1 MKHSSKTRNTILAV
15 VVLLVVFSS
24 MFVLAACKKDKGPG
38 SGKTY
43 DNENDPL
50 IFSTQEVDKVFNPFF
65 STSAMDSNVVGM
77 TQISMLTNDKDG
89 NPEYGDDK
97 PVVVKDMEILTY
109 DENMEI
115 LSDLSPNSQ
124 KRPAA
129 TEYRFVIKNG
139 IKFSNG
145 SDLTIKDVLFNLYV
159 YLDPAYTGSS
169 TIYSTEIVGLKE
181 YRTQSDTEEG
191 QKAFE
196 AQFRT
201 EATARITNLAS
212 AANEILKAHKD
223 DADFDDAKF
232 KEYLAEKAQT
242 NPKAYGKLVKDY
254 EKAKELF
261 REELESDYSSAR
273 DTYTDVKFRGE
284 DGILYENLFTTD
296 VEVFLLNEG
305 YIKWE
310 KKNNKLTSTL
320 VNDVTKLKD
329 WTKEQA
335 IETVFIDKI
344 PASIE
349 EIITFWATATTL
361 NDYIA
366 LEAQEEYF
374 AGETTQ
380 RQFKNISGIK
390 FLNKDN
396 VATVNGVDYNNRENG
411 GNDVLSITIKNV
423 DPKAIWNFAFAVA
436 PMYYYSDAAHIAAF
450 DFESNFG
457 VEYAS
462 PSFMSKVVK
471 NPDKIGVPMGAGA
484 YAASKSSGGLENIGS
499 GDFYSLGVIYFERN
513 PYYVMGPATIKKV
526 RFKVVSSTQI
536 LNSLYSGEIDFAEPN
551 AKPETIKELDGKK
564 SDGIGNKSIVTSGY
578 GYIGINAG
586 KVPNIYVRQAIMHSV
601 NTLECVAY
609 YKGAAKAIYRSM
621 SLSNW
626 AYPGKTEGTR
636 TPTAYYPY
644 IGGAIPENLND
655 VNPEYAAFVAEKEY
669 KPGQTMTQAHQDEF
683 IRYLVETLGG
693 YTLDGSGVYAKND
706 GKERLSYVFTIA
718 GEETDHPAFSAMNHA
733 CERLNKLGFNVEA
746 KTDANALKK
755 LSTGDLAVWAAA
767 WGSTIDPDMYQVYH
781 KDSKATSVLNWGYK
795 QILVNAGGKYDTE
808 LGIVEQLSELIEKAR
823 QTNVKKERAAF
834 YEEALNLVMQLAV
847 ELPTYQRDDLFAY
860 NENKI
865 DVSTFTPESQLS
877 PFKGLTSDLDKV
889 SLRTK

>member
-97 PVVVKDMEILTY
+97 PVVVKDMEILSHGSG
-109 DENMEI
+109 D
-115 LSDLSPNSQ
+115 DLT
-124 KRPAA
+124 

-169 TIYSTEIVGLKE
+169 TIYSTEIVGLKK

-196 AQFRT
+196 TQFRA
-201 EATARITNLAS
+201 EADARIKKLVS
-212 AANEILKAHKD
+212 AANEIFKAHPNDTID
-223 DADFDDAKF
+223 DETFTN
-232 KEYLAEKAQT
+232 YLEEKAQT
-242 NPKAYGKLVKDY
+242 KPETYGKLVEDY
-254 EKAKELF
+254 KKAKELF
-261 REELESDYSSAR
+261 REELENDFSSAR
-273 DTYTDVKFRGE
+273 DTYKDVKFRGA
-284 DGILYENLFTTD
+284 DGKLYENLFTTD
-296 VEVFLLNEG
+296 VEVFLYNEG
-305 YIKWE
+305 CIKWE
-310 KKNNKLTSTL
+310 KKENKLTTN
-320 VNDVTKLKD
+320 VANNVTELKD

-335 IETVFIDKI
+335 IKTVEMDKI
-344 PASIE
+344 PRHIE
-349 EIITFWATATTL
+349 EIITYWATATTL
-361 NDYIA
+361 NDYIT
-366 LEAQEEYF
+366 LEAQEKYF
-374 AGETTQ
+374 AGGTTE
-380 RQFKNISGIK
+380 RKYKNISGIK
-390 FLNKDN
+390 FLNKDD
-396 VATVNGVDYNNRENG
+396 VATVNGVDYNNRASG

-436 PMYYYSDAAHIAAF
+436 PMYYYSDAGHIAAF

-484 YAASKSSGGLENIGS
+484 YAASKSSGGLDNVGS

-513 PYYVMGPATIKKV
+513 PYYLMGPAKIKKV
-526 RFKVVSSTQI
+526 RFKVVSSMQI

-564 SDGIGNKSIVTSGY
+564 SEGIGNKSIVTSGY

-601 NTLECVAY
+601 STQECVAY

-626 AYPGKTEGTR
+626 AYPGMTDGTR

-644 IGGAIPENLND
+644 VGGAIPEDLNV
-655 VNPEYAAFVAEKEY
+655 VNPLYAQFVADKGY
-669 KPGQTMTQAHQDEF
+669 KPGQTMTPEDQDEF
-683 IRYLVETLGG
+683 IRDLVKRGG

-706 GKERLSYVFTIA
+706 GKERLSYIFTIA

-795 QILVNAGGKYDTE
+795 QILANAGGKYKEE
-808 LGIVEQLSELIEKAR
+808 LRIVEDLSVLIEKAR

-834 YEEALNLVMQLAV
+834 YEQALNLVMQLAV

-865 DVSTFTPESQLS
+865 DVSTFTPDNQLS